1 MSDDTTF
8 DYIIVGG
15 GLCGCVVAAR
25 IKNCFP
31 DRTVAL
37 IETGPDARKSPD
49 ILSPSRAF
57 ALAGTKYHYTNI
69 TTPQKHLNYRSIP
82 LVTGRTLGGGSA
94 VNYGAWTRGDRSGYD
109 EWAATV
115 GDERWSYNGMLPYF
129 KRAETYPLLQD
140 KINHGYEGPIQLS
153 SGGRGYP
160 LRDHVRDAM
169 LAVGLPFNP
178 DQNCGNPH
186 GVSPLVESW
195 HDGERSF
202 AANTYDL
209 NGVKLLMDSQVAKV
223 IVRNKKVTG
232 IRLVNNRT
240 LHTRIETIVSCG
252 AIRTP
257 QLLMLSG
264 IGRPDE
270 LARLAIP
277 VQVESAEM
285 GRNLHDHTSI
295 SLWFPL
301 RTPEAGLA
309 VGSDKF
315 MANPKYFDGN
325 PMDWFSNASAPQFE
339 MRNAAKVDGQRSLR
353 EDDIE
358 ISCMYVATPTGP
370 HPPPSVD
377 GSLITLSIC
386 GLSTTSRGRVTLTSA
401 DPHDQPVVD
410 PNYLG
415 TEHDR
420 AVLRAGV
427 RLALKMMDSAA
438 GKRFA
443 NSELPP
449 SQSSTLNSNSS
460 DDALDERIRACTAS
474 MGTVVDT
481 ECRVKGVEGL
491 RVVDASVLPVSI
503 GAHLQAVLYG
513 VAERAA
519 EMIVADTR

>member
-8 DYIIVGG
+8 DYVIVGG

-25 IKNCFP
+25 IKNSCP

-37 IETGPDARKSPD
+37 IETGSDARKSPD

-69 TTPQKHLNYRSIP
+69 TTQQKHLNYRSIP
-82 LVTGRTLGGGSA
+82 LATSRTLGGGSA

-109 EWAATV
+109 EWTATV
-115 GDERWSYNGMLPYF
+115 GDERWTYNGLLPYF

-140 KINHGYEGPIQLS
+140 EINHGYGGPIQLS

-160 LRDHVRDAM
+160 LGIMFGMRCWPWAYHSTRIRT
-169 LAVGLPFNP
+169 VGIPMAYR
-178 DQNCGNPH
+178 H
-186 GVSPLVESW
+186 
-195 HDGERSF
+195 
-202 AANTYDL
+202 L
-209 NGVKLLMDSQVAKV
+209 NGVKLFMDSQVATV

-232 IRLVNNRT
+232 VRLVNNRT
-240 LHTRIETIVSCG
+240 LHTRIETIVSFG

-277 VQVESAEM
+277 VQEESAEM
-285 GRNLHDHTSI
+285 GRKLHDHPSI

-309 VGSDKF
+309 VGSDNF
-315 MANPKYFDGN
+315 MATPKYFGGN
-325 PMDWFSNASAPQFE
+325 PMDWFSNASAPQLE
-339 MRNAAKVDGQRSLR
+339 MGIAPKGDCQRSLR

-370 HPPPSVD
+370 HPPPSMD

-386 GLSTTSRGRVTLTSA
+386 GLSTTSRRRVTLTSA
-401 DPHDQPVVD
+401 DP
-410 PNYLG
+410 
-415 TEHDR
+415 
-420 AVLRAGV
+420 
-427 RLALKMMDSAA
+427 
-438 GKRFA
+438 
-443 NSELPP
+443 
-449 SQSSTLNSNSS
+449 
-460 DDALDERIRACTAS
+460 DD
-474 MGTVVDT
+474 
-481 ECRVKGVEGL
+481 
-491 RVVDASVLPVSI
+491 
-503 GAHLQAVLYG
+503 
-513 VAERAA
+513 
-519 EMIVADTR
+519 